1 MYHRGMAPTPLPLPD
16 PRDLVATSAW
26 VGGMPWLRE
35 EAAIWQ
41 RELPPVRARLER
53 EAALLARPRVWVDT
67 VATLATTGWRMASTA
82 APDAPLQI
90 LTAAAGAFGLPVGPT
105 QSGAGVRTAEQLVRA
120 GGPAYVK
127 LGQFISSA
135 DGLLPREWV
144 KAFAWCRDRVPPVPG
159 EVAIARIRA
168 ELGERFDEL
177 SDLEPE
183 AFAAASIGQV
193 HRARLAD
200 GTDVVVKVR
209 RPHLRRQFAQDVEAL
224 ALVAAAAHRLSAP
237 RTGPFGSSAGWMPA
251 GGSSLRV
258 ANLPGFVELFAQLA
272 LLELDFRIEALNM
285 VELGACFEDAGLEY
299 CAFPRPIPGMVTE
312 RVLVMEAVPGV
323 PFSEAAA
330 TYGSALDGDRLLDL
344 AIKGV
349 LEGTLIYGRF
359 HGDMHAGNVLVEG
372 GDRFSLV
379 DFGIC
384 GRLTAGERAGLV
396 RFLLGFAA
404 MDAERQLDALD
415 AFGALPPEADRAAMA
430 AALQQVIDDLPP
442 GLTVDALGE
451 TLGGVLRVLAAHG
464 FQAPKELVLFFKNVL
479 YLSSFTAAVAPDA
492 DLLAQIGPVLA
503 YFTEKYGDELFS
515 LAV

>member
-1 MYHRGMAPTPLPLPD
+1 MAAPPLPD
-16 PRDLVATSAW
+16 HRALIATSDW
-26 VGGMPWLRE
+26 VAGRPWLAE

-53 EAALLARPRVWVDT
+53 EAALLARPRVWIDT
-67 VATLATTGWRMASTA
+67 VATLATTGWRMASAA

-90 LTAAAGAFGLPVGPT
+90 LTAAAGAFGLPVGPS
-105 QSGAGVRTAEQLVRA
+105 QSGAGVRTAEELVRA

-135 DGLLPREWV
+135 EGLLPREWV
-144 KAFAWCRDRVPPVPG
+144 DAFAWCRDRVPPVPG
-159 EVAIARIRA
+159 HVAVARIRQ

-177 SDLEPE
+177 IDLEPE

-193 HRARLAD
+193 HRARLQD
-200 GTDVVVKVR
+200 GTDVVVKIR
-209 RPHLRRQFAQDVEAL
+209 RPDLRRQFAQDVEAL
-224 ALVAAAAHRLSAP
+224 ALVAAAAHRINASI
-237 RTGPFGSSAGWMPA
+237 
-251 GGSSLRV
+251 RV
-258 ANLPGFVELFAQLA
+258 ANLPAFVELFAQLA
-272 LLELDFRIEALNM
+272 LLELDFRLEALNM

-299 CAFPRPIPGMVTE
+299 CDFPRPIPGMVTE

-323 PFSEAAA
+323 PFTAA
-330 TYGSALDGDRLLDL
+330 TDTYGEALDGDRLLDL

-349 LEGTLIYGRF
+349 LEGTLAYGRF
-359 HGDMHAGNVLVEG
+359 HGDLHAGNVLVSG

-384 GRLTAGERAGLV
+384 GRLTATERAGLV

-404 MDAERQLDALD
+404 MDAERQLEALD

-430 AALQQVIDDLPP
+430 VALQQVIDDLPP

-451 TLGGVLRVLAAHG
+451 TLGGVLRTLAAHG

-479 YLSSFTAAVAPDA
+479 YLSAFTAAIAPEA
-492 DLLAQIGPVLA
+492 DLLAQIGPQMA
-503 YFTEKYGDELFS
+503 YFSGKYGDEL
-515 LAV
+515 LAMAVDG